1 MTNKQAHRVHS
12 VSTPVHEA
20 FSWAPDMVI
29 YHDKCAD
36 GIVAAWA
43 CWKRWGDTPEYRAA
57 NYGFQPPE
65 DVAGKNVL
73 IVDFSYPA
81 ADLRSMVAAD
91 CKSIVILDHHKTAQA
106 ALHEFAVGE
115 YRDAGSVDDVAAIL
129 DDLEQFGFDP
139 VVPFFDMDR
148 SGARM
153 AWDFAHPGTRVP
165 QLVQL
170 AERYDLWR
178 FQPGTRDAAEALHLS
193 IQAQPM
199 TIANM
204 NMIHAEFQQGGE
216 PIIRGQAILAWRQQL
231 VEEIASRA
239 HRCTLAGIDGVISVE
254 CPYSLVSAVGHYLLD
269 QHPDAPFAAMSVTG
283 EKAATWSLRS
293 RDDRTDVS
301 AVAKGQGGG
310 GHRNAAGF
318 RIELPAVPAEPASDP
333 CNLVRALRAIVTLR
347 RHSREDDADNALT
360 MQDMAEAALVK
371 FEKTLAGPGAD
382 QHPAADDKIQ
392 AVAEGVANIVG
403 SPYEDWRHFTGE
415 AKAILARLE
424 TAAEPAGEEPGHQ
437 IYSYEWGGAP
447 SIGVRALNLAR
458 SLAKAEFRPDL
469 DRCVDEAKAIMSGGP
484 VQIAFPTTLSNPD
497 RLVEALRDFGTDY
510 MTSEAHHPGYVLIPT
525 EQFDRIRAAL
535 SAPALDG
542 EKGE

>member
-1 MTNKQAHRVHS
+1 MSNKQASADHLLTTS
-12 VSTPVHEA
+12 VHEA

-81 ADLRSMVAAD
+81 ADLRSMVAAG

-139 VVPFFDMDR
+139 VVPFFDMGR

-153 AWDFAHPGTRVP
+153 AWDFAHPGKRAP

-239 HRCTLAGIDGVISVE
+239 HRRTLAGIDGVISVE

-318 RIELPAVPAEPASDP
+318 RIE
-333 CNLVRALRAIVTLR
+333 
-347 RHSREDDADNALT
+347 
-360 MQDMAEAALVK
+360 
-371 FEKTLAGPGAD
+371 
-382 QHPAADDKIQ
+382 HP
-392 AVAEGVANIVG
+392 
-403 SPYEDWRHFTGE
+403 
-415 AKAILARLE
+415 
-424 TAAEPAGEEPGHQ
+424 AEPAGEEPVLWVSPGQLATHADPTHA
-437 IYSYEWGGAP
+437 IYYPELAGNYLPARKTCAGQFTMPLYARPAP
-447 SIGVRALNLAR
+447 SN
-458 SLAKAEFRPDL
+458 PDT
-469 DRCVDEAKAIMSGGP
+469 VAFVQEWMMSGDHEADQWHRDFAAAIDARHTP
-484 VQIAFPTTLSNPD
+484 SNPD

-525 EQFDRIRAAL
+525 EQFDRIAAAL
-535 SAPALDG
+535 STPALDG
-542 EKGE
+542 EHPTAADWRNRAERAEAECKELLAKLERVLAIFPSGAGMQDQPNSKVIAFYINLGELRALKAVEGEIV